1 MKPSSQPVGPA
12 KLFIRTRRAPVVRYE
27 NPNVPGHYCQAG
39 YRTVSTMISLSPEE
53 DRAKKA
59 LARSG
64 VKFEIVDLSERGE
77 KKFLTGWFRG
87 VKQTPTLLI
96 DGHPRRRIEG
106 VEAIS
111 DYVSSLKK
119 TAKDSAVEEEVTT

>member
-1 MKPSSQPVGPA
+1 MKPSSQTAGPA
-12 KLFIRTRRAPVVRYE
+12 KLFIRSLRVPIVRYE

-39 YRTVSTMISLSPEE
+39 YRTVSTMINLSPEE
-53 DRAKKA
+53 DRAKKV

-64 VKFEIVDLSERGE
+64 MKFEIVDLSERGE
-77 KKFLTGWFRG
+77 RKLLAGWFRG
-87 VKQTPTLLI
+87 VKHTPTLLV

-111 DYVSSLKK
+111 DYLSTLRK
-119 TAKDSAVEEEVTT
+119 TDQDRTKEEDVAS